1 MISNNDVLLT
11 SIYVLTFLMNTYD
24 YFALL
29 SVLEKFKEVDI
40 FIHRHRKGP
49 VALIDHGIKFSLK
62 KFSFVVLWAIHVWF
76 C

>member
-1 MISNNDVLLT
+1 MISNNDVLLI

-24 YFALL
+24 YFALI
-29 SVLEKFKEVDI
+29 SVLEKFKEVNI
-40 FIHRHRKGP
+40 FIHRYRKGP

-62 KFSFVVLWAIHVWF
+62 KFSFVVLWAIHVSF

>member
-1 MISNNDVLLT
+1 MISNNDVFITL
-11 SIYVLTFLMNTYD
+11 IYVLTFLMNTYD
-24 YFALL
+24 YFALI
-29 SVLEKFKEVDI
+29 SVLEKFKEVNI

-62 KFSFVVLWAIHVWF
+62 KFSFVVLRAIHVWF

>member
-24 YFALL
+24 YFALI
-29 SVLEKFKEVDI
+29 SVLEKFKEVNI
-40 FIHRHRKGP
+40 FTHPHRKEP

-62 KFSFVVLWAIHVWF
+62 IFSFVVLWAIHVWF

>member
-11 SIYVLTFLMNTYD
+11 SIYVITFLMNTYD
-24 YFALL
+24 YIALI
-29 SVLEKFKEVDI
+29 SVLEKFKEVNI
-40 FIHRHRKGP
+40 FIHRHRK
-49 VALIDHGIKFSLK
+49 VIDHGIKFSLK

>member
-11 SIYVLTFLMNTYD
+11 SIYDITFLMNTYD
-24 YFALL
+24 YFALI
-29 SVLEKFKEVDI
+29 SVLEKFKEVNI
-40 FIHRHRKGP
+40 VIHRHRKGP